1 MSARWTPVLAPPA
14 LILISAV
21 CGVAVYRLTA
31 GIAYPLWASV
41 AAGAIAGYA
50 AWTVGDARYT
60 DLRQRQRQGGPPPL
74 DALAGLLARLELLIA
89 VELATAAVVYGLA
102 AAVWPAG
109 PLAALLP
116 AGPSS
121 RDTETVD
128 RLVREMGRLVPALL
142 AVGAVRHVAG
152 RLLFPDHPFEPFARG
167 RQLTTAKAAERK
179 ADRARPADDPGLPW
193 GACRLPSATAVLHWL
208 VVGTTGSGKTLTLRL
223 LMQDVLRLI
232 TPGSDARALVYDAK
246 RDALPLLAGMG
257 LSCPVKTLN
266 PLDERGVAWAIARD
280 CTTPATAQQIAEV
293 LVPDLD
299 EGGNAFFA
307 KAVRD
312 LLSGVLVALH
322 LAAPRAWT
330 LRDVVLAMTGD
341 PARLRDLLDRFDE
354 SRDRLQYFADER
366 TWANILSTVATKLAP
381 YKSVAAAWDRAPNA
395 VSLGDWV
402 RGEFVLVLGNDES
415 VRAPLDAI
423 NRAIVQRATEL
434 ILNLPESSTRRVW
447 LFLDEVREAGKLA
460 GLRPLLNKGRSKGAC
475 VVLGFQAVEGLWAE
489 YGKDQANEIV
499 GECNHAAFLRV
510 ESSETARW
518 MADRV
523 GEFERREVKPSQA
536 GNTGQTSLSEQTDR
550 RAVVLPSEF
559 QDLPVTDPAN
569 GLTGYYL
576 SPVTGVY
583 RHTTPSAD
591 LTARLLPPDANS
603 PGHVPRPAE
612 AQYLRRWDADDHR
625 RLGFAAELPPVPP
638 PPPAPTPQPD
648 PKPRLKVVKRQTTD
662 RT

>member
-1 MSARWTPVLAPPA
+1 MTSRWTPVLAPPA
-14 LILISAV
+14 LLLIAAA
-21 CGVAVYRLTA
+21 CGLAGYRLTA
-31 GIAYPLWASV
+31 AIDYPIWAMV
-41 AAGAIAGYA
+41 VAGAIAGYA
-50 AWTVGDARYT
+50 AWTVGDGRYS
-60 DLRQRQRQGGPPPL
+60 DLRQRQRQGGPPSL
-74 DALAGLLARLELLIA
+74 DALAGLLARLELLFA
-89 VELATAAVVYGLA
+89 LQLLTA
-102 AAVWPAG
+102 AAVYRLAAGAWPDG
-109 PLAALLP
+109 PLAAFFP
-116 AGPSS
+116 DGRPD
-121 RDTETVD
+121 RGTELAD

-142 AVGAVRHVAG
+142 AVGAVQHVAS

-167 RQLTTAKAAERK
+167 RQLSTAGAARRK
-179 ADRARPADDPGLPW
+179 ADRARPPDDPGLPW
-193 GACRLPSATAVLHWL
+193 GACRLPSAAAVLHWL

-223 LMQDVLRLI
+223 LMQDALRLI

-280 CTTPATAQQIAEV
+280 CTAPATAVQLAEV
-293 LVPDLD
+293 FVPDQD
-299 EGGNAFFA
+299 RGDNGFFA

-312 LLSGVLVALH
+312 LLSGVFTALD
-322 LAAPRAWT
+322 LTAPRAWT
-330 LRDVVLAMTGD
+330 LRDVVLAMTS
-341 PARLRDLLDRFDE
+341 PRLRELLDRFDE
-354 SRDRLQYFADER
+354 TRDRLRYFADDR
-366 TWANILSTVATKLAP
+366 TLANIMATVSTELAP
-381 YKSVAAAWDRAPNA
+381 YRAVAAAWDRAPNA
-395 VSLGDWV
+395 ISLADWV

-434 ILNLPESSTRRVW
+434 LLNLPESSTRRVW
-447 LFLDEVREAGKLA
+447 LFLDEVREAGRLD
-460 GLRPLLNKGRSKGAC
+460 GLRSLLNKGRSKGAC
-475 VVLGFQAVEGLWAE
+475 VVLGCQAIEGLWAE
-489 YGKDQANEIV
+489 YGRDEANEIA

-510 ESSETARW
+510 ESPETARW

-523 GEFERREVKPSQA
+523 GEFERREVKPGQA
-536 GNTGQTSLSEQTDR
+536 GGAGQTSLSEDTAR
-550 RAVVLPSEF
+550 RPVVLPSEF
-559 QDLPVTDPAN
+559 QDLPVTDRAN

-591 LTARLLPPDANS
+591 LTARLLPPDANT
-603 PGHVPRPAE
+603 PDHVPRPAD
-612 AQYLRRWDADDHR
+612 AQYLRPWDADDLR
-625 RLGFAAELPPVPP
+625 RLGFAAEPPPVP

>member
-1 MSARWTPVLAPPA
+1 M
-14 LILISAV
+14 
-21 CGVAVYRLTA
+21 
-31 GIAYPLWASV
+31 
-41 AAGAIAGYA
+41 
-50 AWTVGDARYT
+50 
-60 DLRQRQRQGGPPPL
+60 
-74 DALAGLLARLELLIA
+74 
-89 VELATAAVVYGLA
+89 
-102 AAVWPAG
+102 
-109 PLAALLP
+109 
-116 AGPSS
+116 
-121 RDTETVD
+121 
-128 RLVREMGRLVPALL
+128 
-142 AVGAVRHVAG
+142 
-152 RLLFPDHPFEPFARG
+152 
-167 RQLTTAKAAERK
+167 
-179 ADRARPADDPGLPW
+179 
-193 GACRLPSATAVLHWL
+193 
-208 VVGTTGSGKTLTLRL
+208 
-223 LMQDVLRLI
+223 
-232 TPGSDARALVYDAK
+232 
-246 RDALPLLAGMG
+246 
-257 LSCPVKTLN
+257 
-266 PLDERGVAWAIARD
+266 
-280 CTTPATAQQIAEV
+280 
-293 LVPDLD
+293 
-299 EGGNAFFA
+299 
-307 KAVRD
+307 
-312 LLSGVLVALH
+312 
-322 LAAPRAWT
+322 
-330 LRDVVLAMTGD
+330 
-341 PARLRDLLDRFDE
+341 
-354 SRDRLQYFADER
+354 
-366 TWANILSTVATKLAP
+366 
-381 YKSVAAAWDRAPNA
+381 AAAWDRAPNA

-434 ILNLPESSTRRVW
+434 ILNLPESPTRRVW

-499 GECNHAAFLRV
+499 GECNHAALLRV

-536 GNTGQTSLSEQTDR
+536 GTAGQTSLSEQTDR

-583 RHTTPSAD
+583 RHTTPSTD

-603 PGHVPRPAE
+603 LGHVPRPAE